1 MDEPG
6 VDLPCF
12 DVPDVDSTLWMMDI
26 PVVDD
31 PFVTVFPISNRH
43 LRLRKLRR
51 KDKGDEGRKDQ
62 EIKSGRK

>member
-1 MDEPG
+1 MNL
-6 VDLPCF
+6 VWIYL
-12 DVPDVDSTLWMMDI
+12 VLMYLMWMMDI

-43 LRLRKLRR
+43 LRLRKLRG

>member
-1 MDEPG
+1 MDEPV
-6 VDLPCF
+6 VDDPC
-12 DVPDVDSTLWMMDI
+12 VDE
-26 PVVDD
+26 PVVDVPVVED

-62 EIKSGRK
+62 VIESGRKLQS